1 MGNVSLGE
9 REIIC
14 IYEVGSAASGTGRL
28 DGNPDT
34 WQSSTIR
41 PGLKGAEEK
50 GPRRGR
56 NRAEG
61 GQQGGL
67 DLEEERNEGRRVI
80 NDEEKRW
87 GHT

>member
-1 MGNVSLGE
+1 MMYLQIKECFIALGE

-50 GPRRGR
+50 GAKEGER
-56 NRAEG
+56 NRGGG
-61 GQQGGL
+61 GQ
-67 DLEEERNEGRRVI
+67 RV
-80 NDEEKRW
+80 
-87 GHT
+87 G